1 MLLNGYELRDITNP
15 NELELLEDVQKAAW
29 GYDDREV
36 TPGSLMVASVHS
48 GGIVVAAY
56 VTNSSNPVGFA
67 FGFPAV
73 RGGRVLH
80 HSHLLAIAPAHRG
93 TGLAKALKLRQR
105 ERALDAGFE
114 LMTWTFDPLIS
125 RNARLNLGKLGARA
139 VSYHSDWYATRGGI
153 YAGLP
158 ADRFM
163 VEWDL
168 RQPSTDHPVT
178 RADGERVLEAVD
190 GNVALGVQIPK
201 LNLGSDSVLI
211 EVPRDIEALKRDH
224 LEVARAW
231 RLAHREVFGA
241 YFAKGYVATDLASD
255 QNRTFYV
262 LNKPDGTKSD

>member
-1 MLLNGYELRDITNP
+1 MLFDGYELRDITNP
-15 NELELLEDVQKAAW
+15 NELELLEDVQKASW

-36 TPGSLMVASVHS
+36 TPGSMMVASVHS
-48 GGIVVAAY
+48 GGIVVAAFPSG
-56 VTNSSNPVGFA
+56 SSVPVGFA

-73 RGGRVLH
+73 RGGRLLH

-93 TGLAKALKLRQR
+93 TGLARELKLMQR
-105 ERALDAGFE
+105 ARALEAGFD

-139 VSYHSDWYATRGGI
+139 VSYHADWYAIRGGI

-168 RQPSTDHPVT
+168 RRESNEHPVV
-178 RADGERVLEAVD
+178 RADGVRALEALN
-190 GNVALGVQIPK
+190 GNVELGVNPPK
-201 LNLGSDSVLI
+201 LELQNAKILI

-231 RLAHREVFGA
+231 RLAHREVFAA
-241 YFAKGYVATDLASD
+241 YFASGYVAIDLASHN
-255 QNRTFYV
+255 NRTFYV
-262 LNKPDGTKSD
+262 LEKL

>member
-1 MLLNGYELRDITNP
+1 MLFDGYELRDITNP
-15 NELELLEDVQKAAW
+15 NELELLEDVQKASW

-48 GGIVVAAY
+48 GGIVVAAFPK
-56 VTNSSNPVGFA
+56 SSSVPVGFA

-73 RGGRVLH
+73 RGGRLLH
-80 HSHLLAIAPAHRG
+80 HSHLLAISPAHRG
-93 TGLAKALKLRQR
+93 TGLARELKLRQR
-105 ERALDAGFE
+105 ARALEAGFD

-125 RNARLNLGKLGARA
+125 RNARLNLGKLGAKA
-139 VSYHSDWYATRGGI
+139 VSYHANWYAIRGGI

-168 RQPSTDHPVT
+168 HRESSEHPIT
-178 RADGERVLEAVD
+178 RATGELALEAVN
-190 GNVALGVQIPK
+190 GNVNLGVNPS
-201 LNLGSDSVLI
+201 NLELDCASVLI
-211 EVPRDIEALKRDH
+211 EVPRDIEALKRDY

-231 RLAHREVFGA
+231 RLAHREVFAA

-255 QNRTFYV
+255 ENRTFYV
-262 LNKPDGTKSD
+262 LEKA

>member
-1 MLLNGYELRDITNP
+1 MFFDGYELRDLTNP

-48 GGIVVAAY
+48 GGIVVAAFP
-56 VTNSSNPVGFA
+56 VSSSTPVGFA

-73 RGGRVLH
+73 RDGRLLH

-93 TGLAKALKLRQR
+93 TGLARELKLLQRAKAL
-105 ERALDAGFE
+105 ENGFD

-125 RNARLNLGKLGARA
+125 RNARLNLGKLGAQA
-139 VSYHSDWYATRGGI
+139 VKYHADWYAIRGGI

-168 RQPSTDHPVT
+168 RCESSEHPVA
-178 RADGERVLEAVD
+178 RADGERALEALN
-190 GNVALGVQIPK
+190 GNVNLGVQAPK
-201 LNLGSDSVLI
+201 LELNSVSVLI
-211 EVPRDIEALKRDH
+211 EVPRDIEALKREN

-231 RLAHREVFGA
+231 RLAHREVFPA
-241 YFAKGYVATDLASD
+241 YFARGYVATDLASD
-255 QNRTFYV
+255 ESRTFYV
-262 LNKPDGTKSD
+262 LEKS